1 MDYPK
6 FALVAIGE
14 EGEFVVLYEGS
25 HDIAET
31 KMLEARS
38 KALAEDIECN
48 IGILTWDEYMS
59 SINTR
64 TLPKPNEKADKKTDD
79 PS

>member
-6 FALVAIGE
+6 YALVAVGE
-14 EGEFVVLYEGS
+14 AGEFVVLYEGS

-31 KMLEARS
+31 KMIAAQV
-38 KALAEDIECN
+38 KALEDGIECN
-48 IGILTWDEYMS
+48 IGILTWDEYMA

-64 TLPKPNEKADKKTDD
+64 TLPKPDEKADRKPD
-79 PS
+79 SE

>member
-6 FALVAIGE
+6 FALVAVGE

-31 KMLEARS
+31 KMFIAREN
-38 KALAEDIECN
+38 APECE
-48 IGILTWDEYMS
+48 IGILTWEEYMN

-64 TLPKPNEKADKKTDD
+64 TLPKPDEKVDGKPDTE
-79 PS
+79 

>member
-6 FALVAIGE
+6 YALVAVGE

-31 KMLEARS
+31 KMFTARASAQEAG
-38 KALAEDIECN
+38 LDCN
-48 IGILTWDEYMS
+48 IGILTWDEYMA

-64 TLPKPNEKADKKTDD
+64 TLPKPDEKADKNSDTE
-79 PS
+79 